1 MGDWVGRLFEFPPP
15 PEPPAILPFNCGLP
29 PAALEEGLEEAP
41 LVTAEGAVAVVAI
54 LNQCSF
60 ARACN

>member
-1 MGDWVGRLFEFPPP
+1 M
-15 PEPPAILPFNCGLP
+15 LPFNCGLP
-29 PAALEEGLEEAP
+29 PAALEAGLEEAP